1 MPKSLHFLFSALIA
15 LATPC
20 LVLAD
25 AEYEIRSILR
35 GANIGKTK
43 VAVSIDDLS
52 ANRSIMRVNA
62 DEPMIP
68 ASNLKLVVSAAALA
82 TLGPDFHFETK
93 LVWYNAPL
101 KANDPDTRGRA
112 ILKIIGD
119 GDPAF
124 GDDAV
129 LRAHGNQV
137 ADAEA
142 LVQVW
147 VDAVKQAGITRID
160 TILIDDSVFDQEFVH
175 ESWPEDQLNR
185 WYCAQV
191 AGLNFFTNCLD
202 IYPVPSSVQGDSP
215 FVRMLPET
223 NAVTTTNVAVT
234 GNADTF
240 WISRKLGTNELTY
253 RGTVKHKRLK
263 PVNVTV
269 HDAPILFGK
278 IFAERL
284 FKAGIAVGE
293 VRRPNSEDPLLEG
306 KDLHIVRT
314 PISIVL
320 NRCNKNSQN
329 LYAECLF
336 KRTGR
341 KVTGASG
348 SFENGAA
355 GVRLFLQK
363 QIGTAAASVQTAD
376 GSGMSR
382 KNSVTARVIT
392 DLLGVM
398 HNDPKLSKVYRD
410 SLATAGID
418 GTIDDRM
425 VELKGRVFGKTGYIN
440 GVSCLSG
447 YLFIP
452 NNPRGTGANSAADAE
467 LDPKDCR
474 VIAFSLLF
482 NDFSPSLSVLQK
494 LQDDIVR
501 KLDQELRPR

>member
-1 MPKSLHFLFSALIA
+1 M
-15 LATPC
+15 
-20 LVLAD
+20 
-25 AEYEIRSILR
+25 
-35 GANIGKTK
+35 
-43 VAVSIDDLS
+43 
-52 ANRSIMRVNA
+52 
-62 DEPMIP
+62 
-68 ASNLKLVVSAAALA
+68 
-82 TLGPDFHFETK
+82 
-93 LVWYNAPL
+93 
-101 KANDPDTRGRA
+101 
-112 ILKIIGD
+112 
-119 GDPAF
+119 
-124 GDDAV
+124 
-129 LRAHGNQV
+129 
-137 ADAEA
+137 
-142 LVQVW
+142 
-147 VDAVKQAGITRID
+147 
-160 TILIDDSVFDQEFVH
+160 
-175 ESWPEDQLNR
+175 
-185 WYCAQV
+185 
-191 AGLNFFTNCLD
+191 
-202 IYPVPSSVQGDSP
+202 
-215 FVRMLPET
+215 
-223 NAVTTTNVAVT
+223 
-234 GNADTF
+234 
-240 WISRKLGTNELTY
+240 
-253 RGTVKHKRLK
+253 
-263 PVNVTV
+263 NVTV

-278 IFAERL
+278 ILAERL

-320 NRCNKNSQN
+320 NRCNQNSQN

-376 GSGMSR
+376 GSVMSR

-467 LDPKDCR
+467 LDPKECR